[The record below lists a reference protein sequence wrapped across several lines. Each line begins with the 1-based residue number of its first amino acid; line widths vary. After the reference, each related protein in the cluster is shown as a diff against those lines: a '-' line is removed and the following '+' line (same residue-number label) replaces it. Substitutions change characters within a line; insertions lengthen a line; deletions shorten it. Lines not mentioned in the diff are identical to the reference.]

1 MRFSMAAYG
10 ETRFEK
16 VFDPCFAN
24 IHSLCPLNASVPVAA
39 WAVFPVGPVQVGDI
53 PSLAFTIPD
62 FEGYVRLQIFA
73 NSTRSLIGCFQ
84 ASMTNGVT
92 MGHPQVISP
101 VLALFFIVA
110 IVSSFATAAYGVS
123 IPHMRTH
130 YAHSISVMIV
140 LETFQSIFFSGALSL
155 NFPSVLVAWWSN
167 FAWSAAQIFSR
178 SMIETMHSFNR
189 VSDASQA
196 AYAGSVIA
204 NKNEEGLARQIYGR
218 SDQLNPARID
228 HILRRQPFNASD
240 PYDYTWAGD
249 ISSLDLPL
257 PGTWTG
263 FEATLAATGIPAADA
278 FTTSLAWLS
287 VLLGI
292 LIFSM
297 AFFKLSLELLIRINR
312 IREDRLLYFRGNWI
326 NYTILASMRVL
337 YMAFATMMTLVFYQF
352 SIGGSAG
359 AKALAAIV
367 FVLFLLGIGGLATY
381 ACHLRLR
388 LGQYVVGKD
397 RVSVLRSKR
406 LKFIP
411 LVCFARVSAL
421 KETEPLEREIGSIPF
436 IRVLHHDNDADNV
449 TVHEDHA
456 YVKRFGWLS
465 ARYRLSRWWFFEC
478 NLLYQLGRAVFIGAA
493 TASPQAQVYGLLIF
507 EVIALLVFGKLR
519 PFEGRRNMAL
529 AVWMLGT
536 SKILT
541 TGLSIAFLPT
551 MRTNRILTT
560 VIGMVIIIDQG
571 LLVIAL
577 MILVVLGATSSY
589 MSLTRNKE
597 DALASTRVKY
607 FEHLQTAATDT
618 HLSREQKEWHNKL
631 QDAEKDM
638 PSLQPTFTV
647 MSVRRVSKIED
658 EDTFEALEAS
668 LDGALA
674 SDPNRHSRPMRLS
687 RTNSVSSR
695 MSTHSL
701 PRAARP
707 HRASWSSRDLGE
719 WDAIALQRA
728 DSRLV
733 RRLGGYGP
741 AASNPLNVVP
751 PLVVEE
757 EPALRGS
764 VDAPARPDHRP
775 TTPTTPLESLPNS
788 ITELQKTS
796 GNSSAG
802 KEGDM

>member
-1 MRFSMAAYG
+1 M
-10 ETRFEK
+10 
-16 VFDPCFAN
+16 
-24 IHSLCPLNASVPVAA
+24 
-39 WAVFPVGPVQVGDI
+39 
-53 PSLAFTIPD
+53 
-62 FEGYVRLQIFA
+62 
-73 NSTRSLIGCFQ
+73 
-84 ASMTNGVT
+84 
-92 MGHPQVISP
+92 
-101 VLALFFIVA
+101 
-110 IVSSFATAAYGVS
+110 
-123 IPHMRTH
+123 
-130 YAHSISVMIV
+130 
-140 LETFQSIFFSGALSL
+140 
-155 NFPSVLVAWWSN
+155 
-167 FAWSAAQIFSR
+167 
-178 SMIETMHSFNR
+178 
-189 VSDASQA
+189 
-196 AYAGSVIA
+196 
-204 NKNEEGLARQIYGR
+204 
-218 SDQLNPARID
+218 
-228 HILRRQPFNASD
+228 
-240 PYDYTWAGD
+240 
-249 ISSLDLPL
+249 
-257 PGTWTG
+257 
-263 FEATLAATGIPAADA
+263 
-278 FTTSLAWLS
+278 
-287 VLLGI
+287 LLGI
-292 LIFSM
+292 LIFSL
-297 AFFKLSLELLIRINR
+297 AFFKLSLELLVRINR
-312 IREDRLLYFRGNWI
+312 IREDRLLYFRGKWI
-326 NYTILASMRVL
+326 HYTILASIRVL
-337 YMAFATMMTLVFYQF
+337 FMAFATMMTLVFYQF

-359 AKALAAIV
+359 AKALAAIF
-367 FVLFLLGIGGLATY
+367 FVLFLLGIGGIATY

-388 LGQYVVGKD
+388 SGQYVVRRD
-397 RVSVLRSKR
+397 RILVIRSNRLR
-406 LKFIP
+406 FIP
-411 LVCFARVSAL
+411 LVYFVRVSTL
-421 KETEPLEREIGSIPF
+421 KETEPPGSEIGSIPF
-436 IRVLHHDNDADNV
+436 IRVLHHDDDADNA

-478 NLLYQLGRAVFIGAA
+478 NLFYQLGRAVFIGAA

-551 MRTNRILTT
+551 MRTNRIFTT
-560 VIGMVIIIDQG
+560 VIGMVIIINQG

-577 MILVVLGATSSY
+577 MISVVLGATSSY

-597 DALASTRVKY
+597 EFSPEALASTRVKY

-631 QDAEKDM
+631 HDAEKDM

-674 SDPNRHSRPMRLS
+674 SDPNRPSRPMRLS

-733 RRLGGYGP
+733 RRLSGYGLSP
-741 AASNPLNVVP
+741 SNPSNMVP
-751 PLVVEE
+751 PHVVEE
-757 EPALRGS
+757 EPALRSS

-775 TTPTTPLESLPNS
+775 KTPTTPLELLPNS
-788 ITELQKTS
+788 TTELQKTS
-796 GNSSAG
+796 GDSSAG